1 MIKKKAISDHFTFL
15 GFNSKTIRDYIETN
29 KESKILFIDGK
40 KKIPRCS
47 KIKHRIELLK
57 LSESIFAIFVVKLIN
72 RLSVI
77 IEIKT
82 KAIKIFWKN
91 SYDYINKELDKL
103 LWKPTC
109 KAKAL
114 VTSCNCRNIGFGF
127 CFCNATR

>member
-1 MIKKKAISDHFTFL
+1 MFKKKAISDHFTFL
-15 GFNSKTIRDYIETN
+15 GFNTKTIRDSIETD
-29 KESKILFIDGK
+29 KESKTLFIEGK

-72 RLSVI
+72 RISVI

-82 KAIKIFWKN
+82 KAVKDYWKN

-103 LWKPTC
+103 LWKPTSTSC
-109 KAKAL
+109 KAKAV
-114 VTSCNCRNIGFGF
+114 VTLCNCRNVGFGF
-127 CFCNATR
+127 CFCR

>member
-1 MIKKKAISDHFTFL
+1 MMKKKAISDHFTFL
-15 GFNSKTIRDYIETN
+15 GFNTKTIRDSIETD
-29 KESKILFIDGK
+29 KESKTLFIEGK

-47 KIKHRIELLK
+47 KIRHRIELLK

-82 KAIKIFWKN
+82 KAVKDYWKN

-103 LWKPTC
+103 LWKPTSC

-114 VTSCNCRNIGFGF
+114 VTSCNCRNVGFGF
-127 CFCNATR
+127 CFCK

>member
-1 MIKKKAISDHFTFL
+1 MKKKAISDHFTFL
-15 GFNSKTIRDYIETN
+15 GFNTTTIRDCIN
-29 KESKILFIDGK
+29 IDKESKTLFMEGK

-57 LSESIFAIFVVKLIN
+57 LSESIFALFVLKLIN

-82 KAIKIFWKN
+82 KAIKDFWKN

-103 LWKPTC
+103 LWKT
-109 KAKAL
+109 
-114 VTSCNCRNIGFGF
+114 TSCNCRNVGFGF
-127 CFCNATR
+127 CFCK

>member
-15 GFNSKTIRDYIETN
+15 GFNTKTIRDSIETD
-29 KESKILFIDGK
+29 KESKTLFIEGK
-40 KKIPRCS
+40 KKIRRCS

-57 LSESIFAIFVVKLIN
+57 LSESIFAIFVLKLIN

-82 KAIKIFWKN
+82 KAVKDYWK
-91 SYDYINKELDKL
+91 E

-114 VTSCNCRNIGFGF
+114 VTSCNCRNVGFGF
-127 CFCNATR
+127 CFCR

>member
-15 GFNSKTIRDYIETN
+15 GFNSKTIKDSIETD
-29 KESKILFIDGK
+29 KESKTLFIEGK

-57 LSESIFAIFVVKLIN
+57 LSESIFAIFVLKLIN

-82 KAIKIFWKN
+82 KAVKDYWKN

-103 LWKPTC
+103 LWKT
-109 KAKAL
+109 K
-114 VTSCNCRNIGFGF
+114 CNCRNVGFGF
-127 CFCNATR
+127 CFCR

>member
-1 MIKKKAISDHFTFL
+1 MKKKAISDHFTFL
-15 GFNSKTIRDYIETN
+15 GFNTSTIRDSIETD
-29 KESKILFIDGK
+29 KESKTLFIEGK

-82 KAIKIFWKN
+82 KAVK
-91 SYDYINKELDKL
+91 DYWNFINKELDKL
-103 LWKPTC
+103 LWKTS
-109 KAKAL
+109 
-114 VTSCNCRNIGFGF
+114 SCNCRNIGFGF
-127 CFCNATR
+127 CFCK